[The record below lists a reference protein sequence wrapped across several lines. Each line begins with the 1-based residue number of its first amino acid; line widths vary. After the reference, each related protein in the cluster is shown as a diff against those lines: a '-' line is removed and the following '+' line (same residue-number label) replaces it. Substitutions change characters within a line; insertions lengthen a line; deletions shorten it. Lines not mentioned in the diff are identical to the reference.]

1 MSQVLLIYKQKHT
14 NRYKQMKKYNYLL
27 GLALLLLFTQ
37 ARVMA
42 QSDYKF
48 HTVFIYNFTKYIQ
61 WPEGSTGSSFV
72 IGVVGN
78 SGITEALQGMAASKK
93 VNGKPIE
100 IKVFASAAEVANC
113 QMVYLPDSK
122 SGDLE
127 ELRAKLA
134 SKPTLIIT
142 EKTGLAKKGSDI
154 NFVMEGGRWKFEI
167 NQAAADMHKLKIS
180 QELTKFAVKIYDQ
193 V

>member
-1 MSQVLLIYKQKHT
+1 
-14 NRYKQMKKYNYLL
+14 MKKFTFLL
-27 GLALLLLFTQ
+27 GMALALLLTHSQ
-37 ARVMA
+37 AFA

-61 WPEGSTGSSFV
+61 WPDANGSGNFV
-72 IGVVGN
+72 IGVVGE
-78 SGITEALQGMAASKK
+78 SGITDALKGMAANKK
-93 VNGKPIE
+93 VNGRPIE
-100 IKVFASAAEVANC
+100 VKVFKSAAEVANC
-113 QMVYLPDSK
+113 HMVYLPDNQ
-122 SGDLE
+122 SG
-127 ELRAKLA
+127 ELGTLRSNLA

-142 EKTGLAKKGSDI
+142 ERSGLAKKGSDI

-180 QELTKFAVKIYDQ
+180 QELTKFAVKIYNE